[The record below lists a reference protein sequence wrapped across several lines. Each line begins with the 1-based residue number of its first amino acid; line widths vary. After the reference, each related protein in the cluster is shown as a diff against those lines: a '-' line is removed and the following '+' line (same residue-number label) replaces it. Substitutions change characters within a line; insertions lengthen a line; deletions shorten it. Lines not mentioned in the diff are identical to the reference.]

1 MVSTVNGLNV
11 KAINIF
17 AGFLI
22 IGDNCVVFENF
33 TASIGDLMVS
43 NWVYWRRVS
52 GASKR
57 IFATIKLKNDA
68 VKFSNTIQLSPNH
81 KPGILHNYIRIRI
94 TMYIPFRVV
103 GPFRSKKTKLQLHTL
118 NIIFFPLFNI
128 FCIYY
133 GYSSFY
139 DDLWHC
145 DHFSDDLWHC
155 DHIYGWYFGKTQGVN
170 LLWLLRLI
178 NYWFF
183 AEHFSWFS
191 CFCT

>member
-1 MVSTVNGLNV
+1 MLYLKISRHQLEIWWCQIEFTGDALASPVNGYLRPLNRKMMLWNFQIQYSYLLITNQEYYTTTLELELQCISLSISV
-11 KAINIF
+11 K
-17 AGFLI
+17 
-22 IGDNCVVFENF
+22 ENKVA
-33 TASIGDLMVS
+33 AS
-43 NWVYWRRVS
+43 Y
-52 GASKR
+52 
-57 IFATIKLKNDA
+57 
-68 VKFSNTIQLSPNH
+68 
-81 KPGILHNYIRIRI
+81 
-94 TMYIPFRVV
+94 
-103 GPFRSKKTKLQLHTL
+103 TKYF
-118 NIIFFPLFNI
+118 FFPLFNI